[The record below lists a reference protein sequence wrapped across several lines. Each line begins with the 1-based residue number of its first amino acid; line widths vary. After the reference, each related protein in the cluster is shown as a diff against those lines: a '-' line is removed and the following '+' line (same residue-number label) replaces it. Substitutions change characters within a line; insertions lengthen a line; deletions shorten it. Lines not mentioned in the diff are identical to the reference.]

1 MNLDE
6 AIKHC
11 DEEADI
17 LAGSECGLDHAQLA
31 TWLRDYKRLKAQH
44 ANAPSGSKHFMYA
57 AQMSLCLK
65 EIEMPCGFLT
75 SAFNQMVAELKTLE
89 ENSPEHKELSYYA
102 QILHGAIQNLDSAK
116 DVVAGLSLLMFRNEV
131 GNI

>member
-11 DEEADI
+11 DEEADM

-31 TWLRDYKRLKAQH
+31 TWLRDYKQLKAQP
-44 ANAPSGSKHFMYA
+44 AKAPSGTKHFMYA

-89 ENSPEHKELSYYA
+89 KDTPEHKELANYA
-102 QILHGAIQNLDSAK
+102 QILHGAIQSIESAK
-116 DVVAGLSLLMFRNEV
+116 DVVAGLSLLMFKNEV
-131 GNI
+131 G

>member
-11 DEEADI
+11 DEEADM

-31 TWLRDYKRLKAQH
+31 TWLRDYKQLKAQQ
-44 ANAPSGSKHFMYA
+44 AKAPSGSKHFMYA

-89 ENSPEHKELSYYA
+89 KDTPEHKELVNYA
-102 QILHGAIQNLDSAK
+102 QILHGAIQSIESAK
-116 DVVAGLSLLMFRNEV
+116 DVVTGLSLLMFKNEV
-131 GNI
+131 G